1 MTTYRSTSRSARRLA
16 AVLVALLCLV
26 LAGCGTKAN
35 GSGSAGDGNGE
46 RRDLAFTSETVA
58 GEPFDGATLEG
69 TPTVLWFWAP
79 WCPTCRGQI
88 DDVSRLAQDRKGQ
101 VNVVGV
107 GSLDDADAIREF
119 AADVSPDVVLL
130 DDTEGA
136 VWRKYGVT
144 AQSTYLVVDE
154 NGVETASGS
163 LSEDELRGVVAK
175 MLD

>member
-1 MTTYRSTSRSARRLA
+1 MNSNRSTSRSARRLA
-16 AVLVALLCLV
+16 GVLLALLCLV
-26 LAGCGTKAN
+26 LAGCGAAAN
-35 GSGSAGDGNGE
+35 GSSSASDDDGE
-46 RRDLAFTSETVA
+46 RRDLAFTSTTVA
-58 GEPFDGATLEG
+58 GKPFDGATLEG

-88 DDVSRLAQDRKGQ
+88 DDVSRIAEERKGQ

-107 GSLDDADAIREF
+107 GSLDKPDAIQDF
-119 AADVSPDVVLL
+119 ASDVSPDVVLL

-144 AQSTYLVVDE
+144 AQSTYVVVDE

-163 LSEDELRGVVAK
+163 LSEGELRSVVEK